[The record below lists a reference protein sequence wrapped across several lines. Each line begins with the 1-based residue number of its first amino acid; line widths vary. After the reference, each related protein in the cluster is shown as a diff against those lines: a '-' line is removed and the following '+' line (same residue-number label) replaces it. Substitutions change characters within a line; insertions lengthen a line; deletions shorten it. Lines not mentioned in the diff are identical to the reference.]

1 MSVRDHDERWDE
13 LALGHVL
20 GGLPTAEASSFR
32 THLVSCSQCRTRV
45 AELRSLDSDMAAAAR
60 EERATQRD
68 REARRTPTRTD
79 STWSDADTEPATRPE
94 DQRPRWRTVIALAV
108 AALLLGGLSLW
119 NAHLRTQNAYV
130 TDLAEAQDETLGV
143 IGRGTVVPV
152 TTSGDVTGVV
162 SVDGDRVAFALS
174 NVPTPGP
181 AERLVVWVRDETGPR
196 PVDVLPQVAVADGT
210 LWSSIAVTDAR
221 ALIITVESDP
231 APGAPSGEVVLRAD
245 LPGPPPAPAGAD
257 APRS

>member
-32 THLVSCSQCRTRV
+32 THLVSCGQCRARV

-60 EERATQRD
+60 EERATQRE
-68 REARRTPTRTD
+68 REAGRTPTRTD
-79 STWSDADTEPATRPE
+79 HRARAESAPTAQ

-108 AALLLGGLSLW
+108 IALLLGGLALW

-130 TDLAEAQDETLGV
+130 TDLAEAQRETLGV
-143 IGRGTVVPV
+143 LGRGTVVPV

-174 NVPTPGP
+174 NVPSP
-181 AERLVVWVRDETGPR
+181 ASGQRLVVWVRDDSGTR
-196 PVDVLPQVAVADGT
+196 PADVLPPVAMTDGT
-210 LWSSIAVTDAR
+210 LWSSVAVTDAE
-221 ALIITVESDP
+221 ALVISIEPHPV
-231 APGAPSGEVVLRAD
+231 PGAPSGDVVLRAG
-245 LPGPPPAPAGAD
+245 LPGSPPGPAG
-257 APRS
+257 